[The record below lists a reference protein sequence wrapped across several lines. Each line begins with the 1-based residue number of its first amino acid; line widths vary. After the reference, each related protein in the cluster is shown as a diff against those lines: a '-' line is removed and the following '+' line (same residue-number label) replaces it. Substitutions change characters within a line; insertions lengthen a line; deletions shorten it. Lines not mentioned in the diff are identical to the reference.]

1 VNTQQEGD
9 NEVNNN
15 NNNNNN
21 NNKTRKCFIV
31 YTFFSI

>member
-1 VNTQQEGD
+1 MNTQQEGD